1 MLLIWTMK
9 YINLLTSRYK
19 MKEPKCL
26 IGDEVIIDGKV
37 GILVGVNYIGEIV
50 FYRVLFEDNEIKMYE
65 EEIVCQN
72 LI

>member
-1 MLLIWTMK
+1 
-9 YINLLTSRYK
+9 

-26 IGDEVIIDGKV
+26 IGDEVIIDDKL
-37 GILVGVNYIGEIV
+37 GILVGMNYIGEIV

>member
-1 MLLIWTMK
+1 
-9 YINLLTSRYK
+9 

-26 IGDEVIIDGKV
+26 IGDEVIIDDRI
-37 GILVGVNYIGEIV
+37 GILVGMVCIGEIV
-50 FYRVLFEDNEIKMYE
+50 AYRVLFETNEIEMFD